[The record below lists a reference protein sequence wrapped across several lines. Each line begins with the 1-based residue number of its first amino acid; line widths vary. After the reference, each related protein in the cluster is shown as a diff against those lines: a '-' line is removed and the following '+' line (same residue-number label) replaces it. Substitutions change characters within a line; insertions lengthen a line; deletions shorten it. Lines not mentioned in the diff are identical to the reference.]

1 MALRIEDKNGL
12 FEISGRVTSQNLGIL
27 RTYFQ
32 AILEK
37 TEHLLVSI
45 EKVTEMDSS
54 AAHFFERF
62 YREVAGD
69 NKVIHIIGR
78 HNPNISKIMQATKTD
93 YILSTDRV

>member
-1 MALRIEDKNGL
+1 MALRIEDKDGL

-62 YREVAGD
+62 YREVASD
-69 NKVIHIIGR
+69 NKIIHIIGR
-78 HNPNISKIMQATKTD
+78 HNPHISKIMHATKTD

>member
-1 MALRIEDKNGL
+1 MALRIEDKSGL

-37 TEHLLVSI
+37 TETLFVSI

-62 YREVAGD
+62 YKEVAND

-78 HNPNISKIMQATKTD
+78 HNPRISEVMHATKTQ
-93 YILSTDRV
+93 YILSSDRI